1 MRTRFTKDDAGRVTI
16 AYDDELHWTGEAV
29 RVERTFT
36 CPHEGGYVRE
46 YRKEGAWE
54 QVCDKLESTGN
65 TLSCSSR
72 DKLMDLIRAEYRAMR
87 RAEKRAQA

>member
-1 MRTRFTKDDAGRVTI
+1 MKAKFSTDLIGRVTV

-54 QVCDKLESTGN
+54 QVCDKLAGSGSI
-65 TLSCSSR
+65 L
-72 DKLMDLIRAEYRAMR
+72 
-87 RAEKRAQA
+87 